1 MIDSVALSTVAKSA
15 FEDSMGG
22 SSAVGSNAS
31 AGVSET
37 PFASVLHGAME
48 QMGNLEQDA
57 DNKVTGILLSQ
68 LGNLYRDIGRFADAE
83 KALKSAVA
91 ILERGGGPEVR
102 AREPGFAAVRFAA
115 IGG

>member
-22 SSAVGSNAS
+22 SSAVSSSTAG

-48 QMGNLEQDA
+48 QMGALEQDA
-57 DNKVTGILLSQ
+57 NDKVSGMLRGDGVDVHTAMIATEKSDLAYQ
-68 LGNLYRDIGRFADAE
+68 LTL
-83 KALKSAVA
+83 
-91 ILERGGGPEVR
+91 
-102 AREPGFAAVRFAA
+102 AVRNKAVDAYNQLNSMQF
-115 IGG
+115 

>member
-1 MIDSVALSTVAKSA
+1 MIDSIALSTLAKSA

-48 QMGNLEQDA
+48 QMGKLEQDA
-57 DNKVTGILLSQ
+57 NDKVTGLLSGNGVDVHTAMIATQKSGLAYQ
-68 LGNLYRDIGRFADAE
+68 LTL
-83 KALKSAVA
+83 
-91 ILERGGGPEVR
+91 
-102 AREPGFAAVRFAA
+102 AVRNKAVDAYTQLNSMQF
-115 IGG
+115 

>member
-15 FEDSMGG
+15 FEDSMGV

-57 DNKVTGILLSQ
+57 DNKVSGLLSGNGVDVHTAMIATQKSDLAYQ
-68 LGNLYRDIGRFADAE
+68 LTL
-83 KALKSAVA
+83 
-91 ILERGGGPEVR
+91 
-102 AREPGFAAVRFAA
+102 AVRNKAVDAYTQLNSMQF
-115 IGG
+115 

>member
-22 SSAVGSNAS
+22 SSAVSSTAS

-48 QMGNLEQDA
+48 QMGKLEQDA
-57 DNKVTGILLSQ
+57 NDKVTGLLSGNGVDVHTAMIATQKSDLAYQ
-68 LGNLYRDIGRFADAE
+68 LTL
-83 KALKSAVA
+83 
-91 ILERGGGPEVR
+91 
-102 AREPGFAAVRFAA
+102 AVRNKAVDAYTQLNSMQF
-115 IGG
+115 